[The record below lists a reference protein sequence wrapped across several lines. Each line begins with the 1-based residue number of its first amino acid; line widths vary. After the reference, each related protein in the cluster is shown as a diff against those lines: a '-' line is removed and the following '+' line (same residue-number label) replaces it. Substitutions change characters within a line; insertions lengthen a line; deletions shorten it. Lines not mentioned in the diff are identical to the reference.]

1 MQRLAFVVS
10 IAAAMLVPRPGH
22 AQILELRQNIFGMD

>member
-1 MQRLAFVVS
+1 MHRFAWILP
-10 IAAAMLVPRPGH
+10 IAASMLVPRPGQ